1 MTRPRT
7 ISDEE
12 ILQTAREV
20 FLEKGHS
27 ATTAEIARRAGI
39 SEGTIFRRFPTKH
52 DLFLA
57 AIGVKGEE
65 DWSQGLDE
73 VVGEGT
79 VEDNLTRTAVAMIE
93 FFRDLV
99 PRVMVMHNRG
109 VGRPPAAFFHG
120 PDSPVRRN
128 LQRVV
133 DYLKKEQRLG
143 RVHIEDAELVARIL
157 SASCW
162 NYAFHE
168 AIEAQVFAP
177 VEAETFAQSLVQTM
191 WSGIAPRGGR
201 HG

>member
-20 FLEKGHS
+20 FLEKGPS
-27 ATTAEIARRAGI
+27 ATAAEIARRAGI
-39 SEGTIFRRFPTKH
+39 SEGTVFRRFATKQE
-52 DLFLA
+52 LFLA
-57 AIGVKGEE
+57 AIGIKGTE
-65 DWSQGLDE
+65 DWSLGLE
-73 VVGEGT
+73 QMAGKGSLLA
-79 VEDNLTRTAVAMIE
+79 NLNRVALAMIE

-109 VGRPPAAFFHG
+109 MSRPPAAFFHG

-128 LQRVV
+128 LERVMG
-133 DYLKKEQRLG
+133 YLEEEKRLG
-143 RVHIEDAELVARIL
+143 RICSPNAEIVARIL

-168 AIEAQVFAP
+168 AIEAQVFTP
-177 VEAETFAQSLVQTM
+177 VEAEVFAKELVGTL
-191 WSGIAPRGGR
+191 WAGLDPKKTGAP
-201 HG
+201 